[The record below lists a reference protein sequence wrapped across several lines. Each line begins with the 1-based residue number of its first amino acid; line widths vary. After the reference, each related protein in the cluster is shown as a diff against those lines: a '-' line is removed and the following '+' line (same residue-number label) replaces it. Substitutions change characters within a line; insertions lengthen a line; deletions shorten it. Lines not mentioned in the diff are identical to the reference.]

1 MTIKLVVRVE
11 MCDMSSK
18 VLFPRDDTTE
28 ERAALLAGIVQL
40 VSVALKREQDA
51 DAALGRPH
59 FMKSDKGVIGYAQ
72 TTDGFLYICESENE
86 NEAGDVLKA
95 AVDAVH
101 ATEEEIIKRI
111 EKVMRRR
118 GGEIAGLWG

>member
-1 MTIKLVVRVE
+1 

-28 ERAALLAGIVQL
+28 ERAALLTGIVQL
-40 VSVALKREQDA
+40 VSVALKREQDT

-72 TTDGFLYICESENE
+72 TTDGFLYICESDNE
-86 NEAGDVLKA
+86 SESGDVLRA
-95 AVDAVH
+95 VVDAVH
-101 ATEEEIIKRI
+101 ATEEEIVKRI
-111 EKVMRRR
+111 QKVMRRR

>member
-1 MTIKLVVRVE
+1 MVVKLVVRVE

-18 VLFPRDDTTE
+18 VLFPEDDTTE
-28 ERAALLAGIVQL
+28 ERAALLTGIVQL

-72 TTDGFLYICESENE
+72 TTDGFLYICESDNE
-86 NEAGDVLKA
+86 SESGDVLRA
-95 AVDAVH
+95 VVDAVH
-101 ATEEEIIKRI
+101 ATEEEIVKRI
-111 EKVMRRR
+111 KKVMRRR